1 MRTTRPTT
9 RHLATAAVMA
19 LTVSLTGCPPGPPP
33 AEPKPQGPSPASVT
47 APRPGGSAGAA
58 SVSSDGALLAYV
70 HSQLGID
77 FTSRAEAIA
86 WHRPTDQ
93 YRSSR
98 DVFPNATDTTSPA
111 VSGDGRFVFFSPSDA
126 AESGGARLV
135 RYSTITGAIDQFPID
150 PVLPGYRITEQV
162 ASNDGSVVALELRGP
177 QGAARST
184 DVAFWTEARGFDV
197 VEPYGSDVQGSLSD
211 SVGISRNGRYLGASV
226 TLRSGTFLLAVYDS
240 ESRSWGSRRV
250 GAPGQW
256 VKELATLDDG
266 SVIFDAT
273 TFVTGA
279 APTSNGVRL
288 WPWAGGS
295 AQQLVPSD
303 VHARGIAAS
312 ANGRFVAYTESD
324 PDAPPSFSWVGAPRL
339 YDRATGVSVPAG
351 RPGDMYDSDGAT
363 YPVAVSDDGLTVVLE
378 TTEIDL
384 LVVGGPLESPT
395 NRVVV
400 WDRST

>member
-1 MRTTRPTT
+1 MSSPTAMDSVASELLRLVALYCDKLPEWMGDQPRPSVSPFDQFGATAWVRLQPKGVVGIIGT
-9 RHLATAAVMA
+9 WNAPVFTLLAPLASAFAAGNRAILKPSEVAPATAAVMA

-162 ASNDGSVVALELRGP
+162 ASNDGSVVALELQHERERSALVLRDRRP
-177 QGAARST
+177 RPGADRAGAGLLRQAQDAGDARH
-184 DVAFWTEARGFDV
+184 E
-197 VEPYGSDVQGSLSD
+197 
-211 SVGISRNGRYLGASV
+211 
-226 TLRSGTFLLAVYDS
+226 RSH
-240 ESRSWGSRRV
+240 R
-250 GAPGQW
+250 
-256 VKELATLDDG
+256 
-266 SVIFDAT
+266 
-273 TFVTGA
+273 
-279 APTSNGVRL
+279 
-288 WPWAGGS
+288 AGGQLPPEDRVTARAPSGRHPTTQS
-295 AQQLVPSD
+295 ARYR
-303 VHARGIAAS
+303 H
-312 ANGRFVAYTESD
+312 
-324 PDAPPSFSWVGAPRL
+324 APPR
-339 YDRATGVSVPAG
+339 PA
-351 RPGDMYDSDGAT
+351 RQSQEC
-363 YPVAVSDDGLTVVLE
+363 LQ
-378 TTEIDL
+378 
-384 LVVGGPLESPT
+384 PL
-395 NRVVV
+395 
-400 WDRST
+400 